1 MGRLRRAWTLY
12 QAVAFVVLIPVSI
25 YEVYS
30 AGLPKSILLICI
42 PGYCV
47 LAIGSYQIFK
57 NSKPK

>member
-1 MGRLRRAWTLY
+1 MY

-25 YEVYS
+25 YEIYS
-30 AGLPKSILLICI
+30 TGLPKWILLICI

-57 NSKPK
+57 NSKPE